1 MLVDFVLNLLDFAL
15 SAMLVVSADEEDVNT
30 GIEDH
35 QLLSD
40 WERFEQVY
48 LVLKGVLDLE
58 VSNKVLKIAEQNTRR
73 VDLISDKQV
82 V

>member
-1 MLVDFVLNLLDFAL
+1 MDFVLNLLDFAL

-40 WERFEQVY
+40 
-48 LVLKGVLDLE
+48 
-58 VSNKVLKIAEQNTRR
+58 
-73 VDLISDKQV
+73 
-82 V
+82 